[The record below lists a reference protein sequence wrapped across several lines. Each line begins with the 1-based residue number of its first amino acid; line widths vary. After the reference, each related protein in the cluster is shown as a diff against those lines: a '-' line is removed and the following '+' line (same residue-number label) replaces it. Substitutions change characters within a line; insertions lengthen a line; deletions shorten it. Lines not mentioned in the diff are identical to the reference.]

1 MKSIVQSEK
10 RCYIC
15 GTCQNLERHHIFM
28 GPDRKLSEKYGL
40 TVYLCHMH
48 HNEPP
53 DGAHFNENTKRWLQR
68 VGQMAFEQE
77 YGHEKFM
84 ELFTRNYL

>member
-15 GTCQNLERHHIFM
+15 GTYKNLERHHIFM
-28 GPDRKLSEKYGL
+28 GPDRRLSEAFGL
-40 TVYLCHMH
+40 TVYLCHVH
-48 HNEPP
+48 HNAPP
-53 DGAHFNENTKRWLQR
+53 DGAHCNINTKRWLQR

-84 ELFTRNYL
+84 ELFGRNYL